1 MPSFARTVLGDI
13 SASNLGVTYAHE
25 HLIIDRSFT
34 THGTPDFELSDVNR
48 AVDELLRFRAA
59 GGQSMVDSMPCDSGR
74 NVLKLAELSRR
85 SGVHIVAP
93 TGLHLA
99 KYYDPG
105 HWSHCYG
112 EDALTELFVA
122 DITAGIDANDYN
134 GPRVERTSHRA
145 GVIKIATDTG
155 FTDRE
160 RRIFSA
166 AAAAHHRTGAPI
178 LTHTEQGS
186 LGLEQVEALREL
198 GVDLRHVVLS
208 HLDRRPDPAYHRD
221 ILSSGVCVEF
231 DSAFRW
237 KTAQGNPTLDLVV
250 SLIPQFPHQIML
262 GMDAARQSYW
272 TSYGGSPGLDY
283 LLTAFSPRLRSAGL
297 TEENLQDIFVNTPAK
312 AYAFSSPRDARTP

>member
-1 MPSFARTVLGDI
+1 MPSFVRTVLGDI
-13 SASNLGVTYAHE
+13 SAPSLGVTYAHE

-34 THGTPDFELSDVNR
+34 THGTPDFELSDVDR

-59 GGQSMVDSMPCDSGR
+59 GGRAMVDSMPCDSGR
-74 NVLKLAELSRR
+74 NVLKLAELSQR

-105 HWSHCYG
+105 HWGHLYH
-112 EDALTELFVA
+112 EDALSDLFVA
-122 DITAGIDANDYN
+122 DITEGIDANDYN

-145 GVIKIATDTG
+145 GVIKIATDTS
-155 FTDRE
+155 FNDRE
-160 RRIFSA
+160 HRIFSA
-166 AAAAHHRTGAPI
+166 AAAAHRRTGAPI
-178 LTHTEQGS
+178 LTHTEQGT
-186 LGLEQVEALREL
+186 LGLEQVQALQDL

-208 HLDRRPDPAYHRD
+208 HLDRRPDLIYHRD
-221 ILSSGVCVEF
+221 VLASGVCVEY

-237 KTAQGNPTLDLVV
+237 KAAQGNPTLDLVV
-250 SLIPQFPHQIML
+250 SLIADFPHQIML

-283 LLTAFSPRLRSAGL
+283 LLTTFSPLLRSSGL
-297 TEENLQDIFVNTPAK
+297 TEENLHDIFVTTPAR
-312 AYAFSSPRDARTP
+312 AYAFASPR